1 MTKSYHHPDFF
12 RCVQYNKCR
21 TTSLPPLATIT
32 VTRTI
37 AATRIPTTICLAA
50 TYLDAKMIGCAE
62 SLEEMARMVVMDVMV
77 VMDAMDAVDREAP
90 RAAKVLLALLALRDR
105 WALKDRRVLLDL

>member
-1 MTKSYHHPDFF
+1 MTKTYHHPDFF

-21 TTSLPPLATIT
+21 TTSLPPLT
-32 VTRTI
+32 TI

-62 SLEEMARMVVMDVMV
+62 SLEEMARMVVMDVMAA
-77 VMDAMDAVDREAP
+77 MAAMDAVGREAP
-90 RAAKVLLALLALRDR
+90 RAAKVLLALRDRLVLRDR
-105 WALKDRRVLLDL
+105 WVLKDRLVLLDL

>member
-1 MTKSYHHPDFF
+1 MTKTHHHPDFF

-21 TTSLPPLATIT
+21 TTSLPPLATIAT
-32 VTRTI
+32 TRMS

-77 VMDAMDAVDREAP
+77 VMAVMDAVDREAP
-90 RAAKVLLALLALRDR
+90 RAAKVLLVLKDR
-105 WALKDRRVLLDL
+105 WALKDRLVL

>member
-1 MTKSYHHPDFF
+1 MS
-12 RCVQYNKCR
+12 
-21 TTSLPPLATIT
+21 
-32 VTRTI
+32 

-77 VMDAMDAVDREAP
+77 VMAVMDAVDREAP
-90 RAAKVLLALLALRDR
+90 RAAKVLLVLKDR
-105 WALKDRRVLLDL
+105 WALKDRLVL

>member
-1 MTKSYHHPDFF
+1 MTDLYHHPDFF

-21 TTSLPPLATIT
+21 TTALVLLPLIA
-32 VTRTI
+32 TI
-37 AATRIPTTICLAA
+37 AATRYLTTICLAA

-77 VMDAMDAVDREAP
+77 AMAVMDAVDREAP
-90 RAAKVLLALLALRDR
+90 RAAKVLLAPLALRDR
-105 WALKDRRVLLDL
+105 WVLRGRRVLLDL